1 MILFL
6 AAQDI
11 ACLEVGLLDHNGRIL
26 LFQRFSVAPEEYL
39 AAIAR
44 FFSSRSVS
52 LETVEKIFVVSGPG
66 SFTSTR
72 MIVTIANALAFS
84 KNIPITGV
92 ENATRKNSEELVCDS
107 SLLMT
112 RQEDGGF
119 VTPTYDRPPHIT
131 LKK

>member
-11 ACLEVGLLDHNGRIL
+11 TRLEVGFLDHDGHLL
-26 LFQRFSVAPEEYL
+26 LFQRFSIAPEEYL
-39 AAIAR
+39 ATIAQ
-44 FFSSRSVS
+44 FFSNSSTQ
-52 LETVEKIFVVSGPG
+52 LEAIEKIFVVSGPG

-84 KNIPITGV
+84 KNIPIIGA
-92 ENATRKNSEELVCDS
+92 ENATRRDNKELVRDS
-107 SLLMT
+107 CLLWL
-112 RQEDGGF
+112 RQESDGF